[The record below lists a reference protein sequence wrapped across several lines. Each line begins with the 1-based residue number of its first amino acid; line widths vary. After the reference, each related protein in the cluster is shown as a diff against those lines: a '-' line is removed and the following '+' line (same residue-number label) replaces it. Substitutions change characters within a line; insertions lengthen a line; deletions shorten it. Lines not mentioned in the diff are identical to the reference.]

1 MKIVSNLEVDG
12 NFNIG
17 VISATISSAGNAFF
31 QTVSG
36 THFGN
41 LSGTASNSVQ
51 LLNTQPF
58 SIVGDISASPISF
71 NGTSAVILNSVLS
84 ATGATPGIYGT
95 NTSVSQFQVDSKG
108 RIISAS
114 SVSIQFPGG
123 GAGGSVSS
131 VGISST
137 TLAVGLSPVTTSGN
151 ISVNLSATGVSAGSY
166 GSVNNIPVISLDSY
180 GRVISASTISSV
192 FYPASTYYSITTP
205 QIISSSVTLTSILPG
220 MPSFSVLTQ
229 SPGNVIY
236 IKGSGNISWANLANT
251 LTWTFVDGFN
261 TLVSFGVSGNDI
273 SNSIINTLYNW
284 EIDAKLEPQT
294 SAGTSATVILVGTMK
309 FYDSSTFTLIN
320 LNESA
325 TVNTTIQN
333 SLNISVQWSN
343 AATNNKVTVNEMT
356 VSQASSNSGIIYTGV
371 GVSSVGITS
380 TTLTIT
386 GSPVTTAGYINVD
399 LNTFGTSGTFTKV
412 TTDIYGRVVS
422 GATLTSGDIPALSY
436 LPTSS
441 TLYTYFYGLSANVQN
456 QLLYLSANGGSGGGS
471 VSGAYLPLSGGSVS
485 GNIIVSRNVFSN
497 GLAYGSLQLATTTL
511 TLTSASPY
519 AISVNTN
526 NATIT
531 LPDETTI
538 LSGQQYMIVNNGS
551 SGQVTTIKDSGGAT
565 LTTIGQ
571 FAIVYFISWL
581 NSASTGNWG
590 WATNSVQ
597 TASGKIATINNS
609 IIVNGTDG
617 ITYTLP
623 TTNATLART
632 DASQTF
638 SGTQNFGIVSGTSIS
653 ATNFFEGGQLLVNR
667 YVTVSGD
674 IMTGGLVSP
683 FVSAT
688 NISGT
693 HFGNISGTALQSLSA
708 NQLTNYIRTNSNGI
722 FYATTTQETGN
733 EAVFFTIDPI
743 TFSATKISTLT
754 KDWTQICFRPDTGML
769 YALTYGDAIYSHN
782 PFTGVTKQ
790 ITTTSAGWSG
800 ITYIPNNPLL
810 YVNEYGGY
818 IYSLNV
824 DSGILTQITS
834 AVGNWNGLMYLPLTG
849 LLYGFGWG
857 DYVYTIDPINGTTT
871 QLNTNSQQWFNGV
884 YVQTKNLIYVT
895 TTYGYIYSINPTN
908 GITTQITTD
917 TQRYW
922 MGISYNPFTKLLY
935 AFALTGSYA
944 TGYLYSI
951 NPDTGVTTQ
960 VTSTLLYWSDIKY
973 NNNDV
978 YSSYYS
984 NGSKDSLV
992 TFSLIDITSGGT
1004 YTKVN
1009 IDSKGR
1015 VVSGAN
1021 LTSSDIPSLS
1031 YFPLSGGALSSPGNI
1046 FSSGTIIS
1054 TSGIFNN
1061 IITQNVNILVSSAS
1075 FRSFPGSPVET
1086 DGNVNSYFQVISQN
1100 QSSGTSASTDFVATS
1115 NVGTDSNFY
1124 IDFGINGSKYL
1135 QSANNWYVNG
1145 PNDGYIYTQGSNL
1158 SIGSIGNS
1166 ATSGN
1171 SINFFV
1177 NSTSAQNIIVNIT
1190 SSGISATNISANS
1203 QTLTS
1208 VLDSPLTINM
1218 SATGGVIHPI
1228 IALNTGMSATV
1239 GNRFNFDFGLQE
1251 ATNNAANFGFCYQGN
1266 GSSNNFI
1273 TFGVYGTN
1281 DLLTIS
1287 ANKTATF
1294 LGPVYGS
1301 SGIGYAIGSGGQI
1314 VQATNKTTGV
1324 TLNKLTGNIIMSSAA
1339 LASATTVNFVL
1350 TNSFIG
1356 ANDFVNINHTSAG
1369 TLGAYGFAV
1378 TPANGSATIFIR
1390 NNTNAS
1396 LSEAIAIKFMVSKA
1410 AIS

>member
-17 VISATISSAGNAFF
+17 VTSATISSAGNAFF

-192 FYPASTYYSITTP
+192 FYPASTYYSITTS

-422 GATLTSGDIPALSY
+422 GATLTSGDIPTLSY

-441 TLYTYFYGLSANVQN
+441 TLYTYFSGLSANVQN
-456 QLLYLSANGGSGGGS
+456 QLLYLSANGGSGGS
-471 VSGAYLPLSGGSVS
+471 VSSVGIASTTLTISNTPITTSGTISVNLLSFGTSGTYTKISSDAYGRVISGTTLTSADIPVLPYYPSSASISWNNISGSPTTLSGYGITSADPLFNSKYAQISAIPSLSGLGLYLPLSGGVLT
-485 GNIIVSRNVFSN
+485 GNI
-497 GLAYGSLQLATTTL
+497 
-511 TLTSASPY
+511 
-519 AISVNTN
+519 
-526 NATIT
+526 
-531 LPDETTI
+531 
-538 LSGQQYMIVNNGS
+538 SGPN
-551 SGQVTTIKDSGGAT
+551 
-565 LTTIGQ
+565 
-571 FAIVYFISWL
+571 
-581 NSASTGNWG
+581 
-590 WATNSVQ
+590 
-597 TASGKIATINNS
+597 
-609 IIVNGTDG
+609 
-617 ITYTLP
+617 
-623 TTNATLART
+623 
-632 DASQTF
+632 
-638 SGTQNFGIVSGTSIS
+638 IS

-674 IMTGGLVSP
+674 IMTGGLTTP
-683 FVSAT
+683 F
-688 NISGT
+688 
-693 HFGNISGTALQSLSA
+693 L
-708 NQLTNYIRTNSNGI
+708 
-722 FYATTTQETGN
+722 
-733 EAVFFTIDPI
+733 
-743 TFSATKISTLT
+743 
-754 KDWTQICFRPDTGML
+754 
-769 YALTYGDAIYSHN
+769 
-782 PFTGVTKQ
+782 
-790 ITTTSAGWSG
+790 
-800 ITYIPNNPLL
+800 
-810 YVNEYGGY
+810 
-818 IYSLNV
+818 
-824 DSGILTQITS
+824 
-834 AVGNWNGLMYLPLTG
+834 
-849 LLYGFGWG
+849 
-857 DYVYTIDPINGTTT
+857 
-871 QLNTNSQQWFNGV
+871 
-884 YVQTKNLIYVT
+884 
-895 TTYGYIYSINPTN
+895 
-908 GITTQITTD
+908 
-917 TQRYW
+917 
-922 MGISYNPFTKLLY
+922 
-935 AFALTGSYA
+935 
-944 TGYLYSI
+944 
-951 NPDTGVTTQ
+951 
-960 VTSTLLYWSDIKY
+960 
-973 NNNDV
+973 
-978 YSSYYS
+978 
-984 NGSKDSLV
+984 
-992 TFSLIDITSGGT
+992 
-1004 YTKVN
+1004 
-1009 IDSKGR
+1009 
-1015 VVSGAN
+1015 
-1021 LTSSDIPSLS
+1021 
-1031 YFPLSGGALSSPGNI
+1031 
-1046 FSSGTIIS
+1046 
-1054 TSGIFNN
+1054 
-1061 IITQNVNILVSSAS
+1061 
-1075 FRSFPGSPVET
+1075 
-1086 DGNVNSYFQVISQN
+1086 
-1100 QSSGTSASTDFVATS
+1100 
-1115 NVGTDSNFY
+1115 
-1124 IDFGINGSKYL
+1124 
-1135 QSANNWYVNG
+1135 
-1145 PNDGYIYTQGSNL
+1145 
-1158 SIGSIGNS
+1158 S
-1166 ATSGN
+1166 ATS
-1171 SINFFV
+1171 I
-1177 NSTSAQNIIVNIT
+1177 
-1190 SSGISATNISANS
+1190 SGIS

-1208 VLDSPLTINM
+1208 TVDSPLTINM
-1218 SATGGVIHPI
+1218 SATGGFIHPI

-1301 SGIGYAIGSGGQI
+1301 SGIGYNIGSGGQI
-1314 VQATNKTTGV
+1314 VQATNKATGV
-1324 TLNKLTGNIIMSSAA
+1324 TLNKLTGNIIMNGAA

-1356 ANDFVNINHTSAG
+1356 ANDFVDINHTSAG

-1396 LSEAIAIKFMVSKA
+1396 LSEAIAIKFMVFKA